1 MATLVLMNIF
11 VNLRWSKE
19 RRERNRKEKDDAN
32 TQLTD
37 QTEFKFLIITIQL
50 CVLIYFV
57 VFIDGK

>member
-1 MATLVLMNIF
+1 MNIF

-50 CVLIYFV
+50 CVLIHFV
-57 VFIDGK
+57 VVIDGK